1 LRPLRKADF
10 LLGANFIAAMM
21 SGVPTPHDRHEEI
34 ATFLRSRRER
44 LTPAD
49 VGLPAGPRR
58 RVKGLRREEVA
69 LLADVGITWYTW
81 LEQGRP
87 IAVSDETLERI
98 GAALRLNSS
107 EHEYLQKLVRPSA
120 DQPHIWE
127 MQVDDGVRYLVE
139 HFKDG
144 FAYLRN
150 SRFDYLAWNDR
161 FGRFQRLDKSK
172 PGLER
177 NALWRL
183 FVEKDAR
190 TLFPRWDDYAR
201 RLAAAFR
208 AEYAEYVGDRDF
220 EALIDSLHKASP
232 EFWNL
237 WTGLDVLSPAQWT
250 VVGPFD
256 MRDPDTGEVRTLL
269 FDSLHLTLP
278 EYPGQTLV
286 FGVAP

>member
-1 LRPLRKADF
+1 ML
-10 LLGANFIAAMM
+10 IATIM
-21 SGVPTPHDRHEEI
+21 SGPPSGHDRHEEI
-34 ATFLRSRRER
+34 ASFLRSRRER
-44 LTPAD
+44 LAPAD
-49 VGLPAGPRR
+49 VGLPSGVRR

-98 GAALRLNSS
+98 GSALRLNSS
-107 EHEYLQKLVRPSA
+107 ELEYVRKLVRPSA

-127 MQVDDGVRYLVE
+127 MQVDDGIRYIVE

-150 SRFDYLAWNDR
+150 SRFDYLAWNEK
-161 FGRFQRLDKSK
+161 FGRFHKLEKSA

-177 NALWRL
+177 NALWKL
-183 FVEKDAR
+183 FTDKDAR
-190 TLFPRWDDYAR
+190 TLFPRWDDYAN
-201 RLAAAFR
+201 RLVAAFR

-220 EALIDSLHKASP
+220 EGLIESLRTASP
-232 EFWNL
+232 EFWRL
-237 WTGLDVLSPAQWT
+237 WTHLDVLSPAQWV

-256 MRDPDTGEVRTLL
+256 MRDPETGKVATLK
-269 FDSLHLTLP
+269 FDSLHLSLP
-278 EYPGQTLV
+278 EYPGQTLA
-286 FGVAP
+286 FGVI

>member
-1 LRPLRKADF
+1 
-10 LLGANFIAAMM
+10 M
-21 SGVPTPHDRHEEI
+21 SGSPPGHDRHEEI
-34 ATFLRSRRER
+34 ASFLRSRRER
-44 LTPAD
+44 LSPAD

-87 IAVSDETLERI
+87 IAISDETLDRI
-98 GAALRLNSS
+98 GDALRLNSS

-127 MQVDDGVRYLVE
+127 MKVDDGIRYLVE

-150 SRFDYLAWNDR
+150 ARFDYLAWNER
-161 FGRFQRLDKSK
+161 FGRFQRLDDSK

-177 NALWRL
+177 NALWKL
-183 FVEKDAR
+183 FVDTNAH
-190 TLFPRWDDYAR
+190 TLFPRWEDYAQ

-208 AEYAEYVGDRDF
+208 AEYAEHVGDRDF
-220 EALIDSLHKASP
+220 EGLIDALHEASP

-237 WTGLDVLSPAQWT
+237 WTSLDVLSPAHWT

-256 MRDPDTGEVRTLL
+256 MRDPDTGEVRQLR

-278 EYPGQTLV
+278 EFPGQTLV

>member
-1 LRPLRKADF
+1 
-10 LLGANFIAAMM
+10 M
-21 SGVPTPHDRHEEI
+21 SGVPAVHDRHEEI
-34 ATFLRSRRER
+34 ASFLRSRRER

-49 VGLPAGPRR
+49 VGLPGGPRR

-98 GAALRLNSS
+98 GSALRLNSS
-107 EHEYLQKLVRPSA
+107 EHEYLRKLVRPSV

-127 MQVDDGVRYLVE
+127 MKVDDGVRYLVE
-139 HFKDG
+139 QFKDG

-150 SRFDYLAWNDR
+150 SRFDYLAWNEL
-161 FGRFQRLDKSK
+161 FGRFQGLDESK
-172 PGLER
+172 PGIER
-177 NALWRL
+177 NALWKL
-183 FVEKDAR
+183 FVDKNAKAR
-190 TLFPRWDDYAR
+190 FPEWEDYAH

-208 AEYAEYVGDRDF
+208 AEYAEHVGDRDF
-220 EALIDSLHKASP
+220 EELIDSLHNASP
-232 EFWNL
+232 EFSNM
-237 WTGLDVLSPAQWT
+237 WTSLDVLSPKQWR

-256 MRDPDTGEVRTLL
+256 IRDPDTGEVRRLM
-269 FDSLHLTLP
+269 FDAVHLTLP
-278 EYPGQTLV
+278 EFPGRTLV